1 LWWLAVAEAVAC
13 GAEAVAGKPG
23 GAIAV
28 APSDDLSLF
37 SPLLLYFFFSF
48 LPLFFYFFFA
58 FDLQLLP
65 FMLSSLLLPFLSFVL
80 FFFCLFSAFV
90 FIGREGR

>member
-1 LWWLAVAEAVAC
+1 VAEAVAC

-37 SPLLLYFFFSF
+37 SPLLLCFFFSF
-48 LPLFFYFFFA
+48 LTLFFYFFFFCFRSSA
-58 FDLQLLP
+58 PSLYAL
-65 FMLSSLLLPFLSFVL
+65 LSSASLPLFCSL
-80 FFFCLFSAFV
+80 FFFFASSLPLYL
-90 FIGREGR
+90 